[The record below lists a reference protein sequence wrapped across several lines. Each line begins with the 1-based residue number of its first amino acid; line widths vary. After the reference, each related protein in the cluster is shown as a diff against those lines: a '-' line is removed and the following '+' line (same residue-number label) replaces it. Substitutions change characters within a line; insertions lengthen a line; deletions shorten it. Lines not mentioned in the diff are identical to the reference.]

1 MSIEWVEGRDAGV
14 LARRVRQGHVGVVIA
29 LEALID
35 HGALNVIKQAARGDV
50 PIAYGNRGG
59 CAALL
64 SALRELNERLTRS
77 AA

>member
-1 MSIEWVEGRDAGV
+1 M
-14 LARRVRQGHVGVVIA
+14 GVVIA